1 MENMSGED
9 FRQRQ
14 ERQIDKLD
22 VEKTDAE
29 RARDRALDEMDRVTF
44 ELANAQ
50 KELVKKENEL
60 EKVRGRFDR
69 LEEKHSKL
77 VDDHDEYRETIAA
90 SARHITYLR
99 ERLQR
104 DETVHAAPPGV
115 RQIVPNSST
124 PTAAPAPPPRD
135 TAAEEEKRKMQQ
147 ELQQLREE
155 TQKLKEENQKL
166 RTDKTYNTSEIARM
180 NRQLI
185 EARAPATVY
194 FTRGGSCYHNDG
206 CNHLKHG
213 REDRP
218 RSELRKCK
226 DCFV

>member
-1 MENMSGED
+1 
-9 FRQRQ
+9 
-14 ERQIDKLD
+14 
-22 VEKTDAE
+22 
-29 RARDRALDEMDRVTF
+29 
-44 ELANAQ
+44 
-50 KELVKKENEL
+50 
-60 EKVRGRFDR
+60 
-69 LEEKHSKL
+69 
-77 VDDHDEYRETIAA
+77 
-90 SARHITYLR
+90 
-99 ERLQR
+99 
-104 DETVHAAPPGV
+104 
-115 RQIVPNSST
+115 
-124 PTAAPAPPPRD
+124 
-135 TAAEEEKRKMQQ
+135 MQQ

>member
-1 MENMSGED
+1 MQKQRLQKLKELNSPKNEEEEQALKFFAIGRAR
-9 FRQRQ
+9 FQRIQGRQQ
-14 ERQIDKLD
+14 KQVAAQMQEQQAALERQ
-22 VEKTDAE
+22 
-29 RARDRALDEMDRVTF
+29 
-44 ELANAQ
+44 
-50 KELVKKENEL
+50 
-60 EKVRGRFDR
+60 
-69 LEEKHSKL
+69 
-77 VDDHDEYRETIAA
+77 
-90 SARHITYLR
+90 
-99 ERLQR
+99 
-104 DETVHAAPPGV
+104 
-115 RQIVPNSST
+115 
-124 PTAAPAPPPRD
+124 
-135 TAAEEEKRKMQQ
+135 QQ

-166 RTDKTYNTSEIARM
+166 RTDKTYNTEIARM